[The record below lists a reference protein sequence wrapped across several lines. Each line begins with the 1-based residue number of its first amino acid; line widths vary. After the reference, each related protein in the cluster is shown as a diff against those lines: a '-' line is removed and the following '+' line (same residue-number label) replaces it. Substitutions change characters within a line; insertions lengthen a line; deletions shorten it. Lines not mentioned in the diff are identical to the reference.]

1 MNNYKINI
9 NRTPPTP
16 EDIARLRNFDE
27 VLGSINGAIKPLYRR
42 LWFVTAAAA
51 TVIIGLVGSVI
62 LLTHRE
68 NSKLSD
74 RPFINPAPI
83 TIQNETY
90 TVNCDDSTG
99 IITPS
104 GSVIQI
110 PKGSLVDQNG
120 KVVSGVVDVQ
130 YREFRDPADFMC
142 SGIPMTYD
150 SSGANY
156 FFESAG
162 MFEINAT
169 QNQASLQVNPEKN
182 MTVMMST
189 PYNPEQYNQY
199 YLDTVQKQ
207 WIYKG
212 KDHGNKDYQTL
223 AKSDSCTPNQST
235 SSVNIPKTSN
245 QAVTTV
251 VQKYEEEVK
260 KAEAKKE
267 AITKEVIALK
277 SARPV
282 APVKA
287 NPKITHFNFGYDKR
301 DFPELAVYNNILFDV
316 GAENKDFKESY
327 YATTWEKVTMED
339 GPKKGVNYKMTLS
352 RRNQNVVLIVYPVFD
367 GKNYD
372 SARVAY
378 SKIVKDYQSKVS
390 TKEKEQE
397 AAVAE
402 AKASMER
409 MRLEAEKN
417 EKAVNE
423 QIANNK
429 KAYEAQQEEAR
440 LNAIKMEEERLA
452 NMNNSQKFWH
462 VVSVSQMGVW
472 NNDCPRR
479 FQNEAN
485 IYTTCISEDEKAIQP
500 MGDVYLIDKKLNACI
515 GYHPSGVNAYNIS
528 YDKGADNVL
537 VTFDKGNFYIIG
549 VTEFKELFK
558 GGERKQAKFR
568 PQLNVSTV
576 EEIRQ
581 LLSQTN

>member
-27 VLGSINGAIKPLYRR
+27 VLGSINGAIKPLYLR
-42 LWFVTAAAA
+42 LWFVSAAAA

-62 LLTHRE
+62 LLTHPE

-104 GSVIQI
+104 GSIIQI

-130 YREFRDPADFMC
+130 YREFRDPVDFMC

-150 SSGANY
+150 SAGTNY
-156 FFESAG
+156 FFESGG
-162 MFEINAT
+162 MFEINAS
-169 QNQASLQVNPEKN
+169 QNKASLQVNPEKN
-182 MTVMMST
+182 MTVRMST

-212 KDHGNKDYQTL
+212 KDHGQKDEQNL
-223 AKSDSCTPNQST
+223 AMVDSCTSNESST
-235 SSVNIPKTSN
+235 SVNIPKTRDHATSS
-245 QAVTTV
+245 A
-251 VQKYEEEVK
+251 VQKCEEEVK

-267 AITKEVIALK
+267 AITKEVVALK

-287 NPKITHFNFGYDKR
+287 NPKITHFNFGYDKK

-352 RRNQNVVLIVYPVFD
+352 RRNQNVVLIVYPVFE

-372 SARVAY
+372 SAKVAY

-429 KAYEAQQEEAR
+429 KAYEAQQKEAR

-452 NMNNSQKFWH
+452 NMTNAQKFWH

-479 FQNEAN
+479 FKNEAT
-485 IYTTCISEDEKAIQP
+485 IYTTCVSEDEKSIQP

-515 GYHPSGVNAYNIS
+515 GYHPSGVNTYNIS

-537 VTFDKGNFYIIG
+537 VTFDAGKFYIIG
-549 VTEFKELFK
+549 VTEFKEQFK

-581 LLSQTN
+581 ILAQTN